1 MTDVGDPA
9 ERGLRKTDADPHI
22 ADRVVVG
29 AERREVLAQ
38 PDRKSTLDAHGGI
51 AIGFL
56 AGAELALQLVEPTAE
71 IDQRLHRER
80 RARSNADAGNAH
92 AAPHIFIR
100 VSSMSLTAEST
111 RALAA

>member
-1 MTDVGDPA
+1 MADIGDPS
-9 ERGLRKTDADPHI
+9 ERGLRQTDAGPHI
-22 ADRVVVG
+22 ADRIVVG

-38 PDRKSTLDAHGGI
+38 SDRKAALDAHAGI
-51 AIGFL
+51 GIGFP